1 MQAGIH
7 PRRAAQLPAVPNTRG
22 PRCQLHTPTQPRTL
36 DDPGPFKGHAR
47 AAGSSADQVASRV
60 IGHQVAQQSSFLIVR
75 CRVLS
80 GDTARTFV
88 RRSTFAAFGLIFD
101 KQTLA
106 KTQEELGVKRT
117 ASVYSRA
124 VWQQK
129 VLGFNRSAP
138 CPVGFSSIVSD
149 HSKLHFA
156 DNEVLTLT
164 TPGCYFQSTADITF
178 GHGVWV
184 APNVGF
190 ITSNHDP
197 EDPDRHLPAEPIRIG
212 DNCWIGMNSVILPGV
227 TLGPRVTVAA
237 GSTVTKSF
245 PEGHCIVGGTPAK
258 ILRDLEPVPTNPI
271 VSLPGS

>member
-1 MQAGIH
+1 MTIRSGSVRSVGLSFP
-7 PRRAAQLPAVPNTRG
+7 PRRREGAILNGRCGVRKGNTGRELLG
-22 PRCQLHTPTQPRTL
+22 RINL
-36 DDPGPFKGHAR
+36 
-47 AAGSSADQVASRV
+47 V
-60 IGHQVAQQSSFLIVR
+60 
-75 CRVLS
+75 
-80 GDTARTFV
+80 
-88 RRSTFAAFGLIFD
+88 AFGLLFD
-101 KQTLA
+101 RRTLA

-117 ASVYSRA
+117 AAVYSRA

-164 TPGCYFQSTADITF
+164 TPGCYFQSIADITF
-178 GHGVWV
+178 GRGVWV

-197 EDPDRHLPAEPIRIG
+197 ENPDRHLPAEPIRIG

-237 GSTVTKSF
+237 GSTVTMSF
-245 PEGHCIVGGTPAK
+245 PEGHCVVGGTPAK
-258 ILRDLEPVPTNPI
+258 ILRTLSPAPSGPLADLPSSWNE
-271 VSLPGS
+271 